1 MDARPQTSPTSIDW
15 ADLELFLA
23 VARGG
28 SLAAAAAS
36 LLVDSSTVHRRIA
49 GLEEALGTRLF
60 ARSPRGYALTSA
72 GHELL
77 PHATAMDE
85 HAAAARRKVA
95 ARDEALA
102 GTVRVS
108 AIDDVA
114 GVLSPIVASFR
125 RKHPG
130 VSVAVDMRSA
140 FADLARQQADVAIR
154 ISTRAPEGDLIAK
167 HVAKLGLAFYGSRAY
182 FARHGRPARVEDL
195 RDHAIVRGDASLPT
209 MPGERTL
216 DSHSS
221 AERIAFRSQSFIAR
235 LAAVRDGVGVGVL
248 GCFMGDQ
255 EKTLVRLPFPVSD
268 PNVNVWLL
276 IHVDLRQN
284 ARVRAF
290 AEHTYA
296 ALVAQRSL
304 FEGARPPT
312 RRTERRA

>member
-1 MDARPQTSPTSIDW
+1 
-15 ADLELFLA
+15 
-23 VARGG
+23 
-28 SLAAAAAS
+28 
-36 LLVDSSTVHRRIA
+36 
-49 GLEEALGTRLF
+49 
-60 ARSPRGYALTSA
+60 
-72 GHELL
+72 
-77 PHATAMDE
+77 MDE
-85 HAAAARRKVA
+85 QAAAARRKVA

-130 VSVAVDMRSA
+130 VSIAVDMRSA

-182 FARHGRPARVEDL
+182 FAKHGRPARVEDL
-195 RDHAIVRGDASLPT
+195 RDHAIVRGDASMPT

-216 DSHSS
+216 DGHSS

-235 LAAVRDGVGVGVL
+235 LAAVRDGVGIGVL
-248 GCFMGDQ
+248 GYFMGEQ
-255 EKTLVRLPFPVSD
+255 EKSLVRLPFPVSD
-268 PNVNVWLL
+268 SNVNVWLL

-290 AEHTYA
+290 AEHAYA
-296 ALVAQRSL
+296 ALVGQRPL
-304 FEGARPPT
+304 FEGARQAA
-312 RRTERRA
+312 RRE

>member
-1 MDARPQTSPTSIDW
+1 MDARLQHRLDW

-28 SLAAAAAS
+28 SLAAAAAA
-36 LLVDSSTVHRRIA
+36 LRVDSSTVHRRIT
-49 GLEEALGTRLF
+49 GLETALGARLF

-85 HAAAARRKVA
+85 QAAAARRKVA

-114 GVLSPIVASFR
+114 DVLSPIIASFR

-130 VSVAVDMRSA
+130 VCVAVDMRSA

-167 HVAKLGLAFYGSRAY
+167 HVARLGLAFYGSRAY
-182 FARHGRPARVEDL
+182 FAKHGRPSRVEDL

-209 MPGERTL
+209 MPGERML
-216 DSHSS
+216 DSYSS
-221 AERIAFRSQSFIAR
+221 AERAAFRSQSFIAR
-235 LAAVRDGVGVGVL
+235 LAAVRDGVGIGVL
-248 GCFMGDQ
+248 GHFMGDQ
-255 EKTLVRLPFPVSD
+255 DKTLVRLPFPVSD

-290 AEHTYA
+290 AEHAYA
-296 ALVAQRSL
+296 ALVAQRGL
-304 FEGARPPT
+304 FEGTRQPT
-312 RRTERRA
+312 RRARRA

>member
-1 MDARPQTSPTSIDW
+1 MDARRVDW

-28 SLAAAAAS
+28 SLAAAAAA
-36 LLVDSSTVHRRIA
+36 LRVDASTVHRRIA
-49 GLEEALGTRLF
+49 GLEEALGARLF
-60 ARSPRGYALTSA
+60 ARSSRGYALSSA
-72 GHELL
+72 GQELL

-85 HAAAARRKVA
+85 QASAARRKVA

-102 GTVRVS
+102 GSVRVS

-182 FARHGRPARVEDL
+182 FAKHGRPSRVEDL

-216 DSHSS
+216 DSYSS
-221 AERIAFRSQSFIAR
+221 AERVAFRSQSFIAR
-235 LAAVRDGVGVGVL
+235 LAAVRDGVGIGVL

-255 EKTLVRLPFPVSD
+255 DKSLVQLPFAVSD
-268 PNVNVWLL
+268 PHVNVWLL

-296 ALVAQRSL
+296 ALLDQRPL
-304 FEGARPPT
+304 FEGARQSA
-312 RRTERRA
+312 RRR